1 VENTDNFNKREDLF
15 KKIDN
20 TSNKHEKFEETVN
33 SISDLEREL
42 ESILSEIKESLSD
55 AIDSIDNS
63 QGIEDLKRDAK
74 NIIQKI
80 NQDFQNVQIYRK
92 EITNNTNFTKDE
104 EE

>member
-15 KKIDN
+15 KKKDN

-74 NIIQKI
+74 KYYTKNKSRFSKCTNIQKR
-80 NQDFQNVQIYRK
+80 NY
-92 EITNNTNFTKDE
+92 
-104 EE
+104 